1 MTDDLTKV
9 TSLKLFAITLGLL
22 RGVLLCMIAR
32 STPGSAASTKLA
44 PPALSMLSSSALLG
58 FLPVLNCP
66 RTCTCRQTV
75 HNHEP
80 IG

>member
-1 MTDDLTKV
+1 MTDGLTKV
-9 TSLKLFAITLGLL
+9 TLLTLFVITLGLS
-22 RGVLLCMIAR
+22 RGVPLCMIAR

-58 FLPVLNCP
+58 FSPALNCP

-75 HNHEP
+75 HTHEP